1 MSCRSSFKNC
11 KHFRLKIASQMVWIS
26 LGNLMTTIDLCRR
39 KIPYTKTLRVITGGS
54 DLPNNFLRPEVKH
67 PIVFAGRGQW
77 GDLSEAVSFAL
88 YCLCR
93 EGTVRGCVRSSL
105 FVFTLAWDPVSTRSM
120 ERWQW
125 TRFLQVSAQASL
137 SQGGDP
143 DGPTLTSNSPSLS
156 SLLYSSLQLTSSCL
170 LLGVRTAAI
179 VHMDVSVC
187 ALFTAESPAP
197 RTVPGTW
204 WRSTNGYW
212 NEWTVN
218 TSERSQWF
226 YLQRCHSQLVS
237 TSSLSDFG

>member
-1 MSCRSSFKNC
+1 MNCRSSFKNC
-11 KHFRLKIASQMVWIS
+11 KHFRLKIASKMVWIS
-26 LGNLMTTIDLCRR
+26 LGNLTTTIDLCRW
-39 KIPYTKTLRVITGGS
+39 KIPNLTTTIDLCRWKIPVYRNSMCNYRWLT
-54 DLPNNFLRPEVKH
+54 DLPNNFLRPQVKH
-67 PIVFAGRGQW
+67 LIVFVRRGQW
-77 GDLSEAVSFAL
+77 GGLSAAVS
-88 YCLCR
+88 
-93 EGTVRGCVRSSL
+93 
-105 FVFTLAWDPVSTRSM
+105 FVFTLAWDPVSTRSV

-125 TRFLQVSAQASL
+125 TRFLQVSAQVPL

-170 LLGVRTAAI
+170 LLGVRTAAT
-179 VHMDVSVC
+179 VHMNVSVC
-187 ALFTAESPAP
+187 VLFTAVSPAP

-218 TSERSQWF
+218 INAHSQWF